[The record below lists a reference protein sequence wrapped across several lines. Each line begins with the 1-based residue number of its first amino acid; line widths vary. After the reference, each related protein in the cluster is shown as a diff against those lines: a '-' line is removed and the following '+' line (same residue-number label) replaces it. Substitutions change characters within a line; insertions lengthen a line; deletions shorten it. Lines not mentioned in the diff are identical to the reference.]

1 MADNNENRRPAAM
14 YTCDECSQRKY
25 CDMKYENERT
35 KMVRCTEWRRG

>member
-14 YTCDECSQRKY
+14 YTCDECSHRKY
-25 CDMKYENERT
+25 CEMKYENERT

>member
-14 YTCDECSQRKY
+14 YTCEECSQRKY
-25 CDMKYENERT
+25 CEMKYENERT

>member
-25 CDMKYENERT
+25 CEMKYENERT